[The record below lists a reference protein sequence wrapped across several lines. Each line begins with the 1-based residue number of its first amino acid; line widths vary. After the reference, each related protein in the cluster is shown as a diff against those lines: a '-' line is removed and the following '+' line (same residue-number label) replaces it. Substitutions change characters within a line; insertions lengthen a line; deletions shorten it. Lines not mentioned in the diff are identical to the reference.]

1 MELTG
6 EEPFSRPNG
15 ENFCLKRDKWKRY
28 GLLPKEDHRQDVPS
42 SGSESDDNEEMSQG
56 DKNFMEMPDENLI
69 SLLHPSIRALV
80 EKLKENIS
88 FLQAAVT
95 QKDEEI
101 LNLKHK
107 ASKKSS
113 PESGSISSL
122 HSGLRVLRSLS
133 SVYDNKSV
141 DGTRSRMPTTEV
153 ALREEPEKA
162 APLSVKSS
170 DPSPG
175 ISEQFA
181 SLREGLDRLTNEVR
195 AYANKEN
202 SSTVA
207 DSSSQD
213 ASNQSSKTASSAD
226 WFEGINDLQMRSLL
240 CRKDSYEFGKTKK
253 ILSWQ
258 RDISISWNA
267 FRSEPTRWSSSFD
280 PKYLSDPSKF
290 DDPRTP
296 EGPTSRTSRDIL
308 VTSKYSKPPSK
319 STKKNN
325 NKNNFTNFI

>member
-1 MELTG
+1 ME
-6 EEPFSRPNG
+6 
-15 ENFCLKRDKWKRY
+15 
-28 GLLPKEDHRQDVPS
+28 
-42 SGSESDDNEEMSQG
+42 
-56 DKNFMEMPDENLI
+56 
-69 SLLHPSIRALV
+69 LLHPSIRALV
-80 EKLKENIS
+80 EKLKEKIS
-88 FLQAAVT
+88 SLQAAVT

-113 PESGSISSL
+113 PGSGSISSL
-122 HSGLRVLRSLS
+122 QAAVKQEDQEILDLQTSKKSSPAFLTSAESRSWS
-133 SVYDNKSV
+133 PVYDNMSV
-141 DGTRSRMPTTEV
+141 DGTRSWMPTTEV
-153 ALREEPEKA
+153 ALREELEKA
-162 APLSVKSS
+162 QSQLKVMASQHKENSSSISASLSLSVKSS
-170 DPSPG
+170 DPNHG
-175 ISEQFA
+175 ISEQITT
-181 SLREGLDRLTNEVR
+181 LRESIARLTNEVR
-195 AYANKEN
+195 AYASKEN
-202 SSTVA
+202 PSKVA
-207 DSSSQD
+207 ESSSQD
-213 ASNQSSKTASSAD
+213 ASNQSSKTTSSAD

>member
-1 MELTG
+1 MT
-6 EEPFSRPNG
+6 
-15 ENFCLKRDKWKRY
+15 
-28 GLLPKEDHRQDVPS
+28 VPS
-42 SGSESDDNEEMSQG
+42 MRSC
-56 DKNFMEMPDENLI
+56 
-69 SLLHPSIRALV
+69 SIIFSCRD
-80 EKLKENIS
+80 S
-88 FLQAAVT
+88 FARS
-95 QKDEEI
+95 
-101 LNLKHK
+101 
-107 ASKKSS
+107 AS
-113 PESGSISSL
+113 
-122 HSGLRVLRSLS
+122 
-133 SVYDNKSV
+133 
-141 DGTRSRMPTTEV
+141 
-153 ALREEPEKA
+153 
-162 APLSVKSS
+162 LSVKSS
-170 DPSPG
+170 DPNHG
-175 ISEQFA
+175 ISEQITT
-181 SLREGLDRLTNEVR
+181 LRESIARLTDEVR
-195 AYANKEN
+195 AYASKEN
-202 SSTVA
+202 PSKVA

-213 ASNQSSKTASSAD
+213 ASNQSSKTTSSAD

-325 NKNNFTNFI
+325 NKNNFTNYI